1 MAKPT
6 PKLSL
11 KTIAEHIAG
20 VADFSDVEYVSY
32 GSPHMEDERLSFWC
46 GPGEVFTCGYSGEFA
61 HVAEQGFK
69 EAVDTR
75 TGVRVFIQ
83 SSKISEETNCGTY
96 MHVEFQSGNSIP
108 YQPAGNN

>member
-11 KTIAEHIAG
+11 KTIAKAFTN
-20 VADFSDVEYVSY
+20 VPDFFDVEYVSY
-32 GSPHMEDERLSFWC
+32 RSAHMEDERLAFWC

-61 HVAEQGFK
+61 NVAKQGFIK
-69 EAVDTR
+69 GTDSS
-75 TGVRVFIQ
+75 TGVDVFIQ
-83 SSKISEETNCGTY
+83 SEKITRQTDYGTY
-96 MHVEFQSGNSIP
+96 THVEFQSGNSIP

>member
-11 KTIAEHIAG
+11 KTIAERIAG

-32 GSPHMEDERLSFWC
+32 RSAHMEDERLAFWC

-61 HVAEQGFK
+61 HVAKQGFK
-69 EAVDTR
+69 KAVDTR
-75 TGVRVFIQ
+75 TGVDVFIQ
-83 SSKISEETNCGTY
+83 SEKITRQTDYGTY